1 MERACHGQEHLRT
14 VGIAQA
20 EQKSK
25 QCLQHG
31 QEMLVVCRKVSSAS
45 CLKWW
50 RAGFQ
55 HGKNDSSAS
64 AQGADAVGTEVQ
76 PHGHLLNHRTQI
88 FQVLQCLQML
98 LSCFSCGASS
108 RMSFLC
114 CPKVW
119 HRSWVMQRESFS
131 VGIVVMLFN
140 TCSLYV
146 PYVLDRGGLEI
157 LRARS
162 SQVS

>member
-1 MERACHGQEHLRT
+1 MERACHGPGASEDSGNCPGRPEVKAVFAAWAGN
-14 VGIAQA
+14 VG
-20 EQKSK
+20 
-25 QCLQHG
+25 
-31 QEMLVVCRKVSSAS
+31 CRKVSSAS